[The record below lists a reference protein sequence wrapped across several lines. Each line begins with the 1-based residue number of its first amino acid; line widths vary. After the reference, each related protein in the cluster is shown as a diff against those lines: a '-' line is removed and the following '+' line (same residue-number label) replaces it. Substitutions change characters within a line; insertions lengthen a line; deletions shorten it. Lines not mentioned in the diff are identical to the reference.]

1 MSSENKHL
9 RNSGTATSHSIGFG
23 YLPCPFSLLT
33 TPLCLKTFPLRLLQ
47 SKCGC
52 LSATKATECQREQE
66 SRLCPI
72 ISSPESASPSHLL
85 TDQATKTLTKH
96 LLHPRKYTSAREK
109 KKENSPCL
117 QGTHSIKEPRLQIP
131 FTGVLNKWHPLGG
144 VQSRGHKYTGGN
156 PHVNIL
162 A

>member
-96 LLHPRKYTSAREK
+96 LSHPRKYTSARGK
-109 KKENSPCL
+109 KKKKQSMP
-117 QGTHSIKEPRLQIP
+117 PRNTQYKGAETSDPIHWSFKQMAP
-131 FTGVLNKWHPLGG
+131 PWRSAKQRP
-144 VQSRGHKYTGGN
+144 
-156 PHVNIL
+156 
-162 A
+162 